1 MATTTQLR
9 HPDASPQL
17 LAPLEQPPVRYSLE
31 TSISG
36 GFTTEVYEAPVP
48 AAVLDEVQPLWQE
61 TFGADFAHER
71 RVLAG
76 ECSQLTRDLL
86 YVAHVDGAL
95 AATTVI
101 TMGREGGG
109 AVVLGGVGEVA
120 TVPEFRGRGLA
131 ATLVSLGRDDFS
143 RLGGELLG
151 LGTVNPAAAR
161 VYRKA
166 GFHRLGG
173 CDAWYCN
180 VRDSRTPEEY
190 LVDSFRAARA
200 AGPPRYVN
208 GTGDAWPCHVA
219 EGTAAERVSAMALV
233 HWVGASDDL
242 LLDHNL
248 ELFSPRM
255 ETITSAMGVYNR
267 YEAMREVFGGTWV
280 TAHAPDGTL
289 VGLATCMPGAGGPG
303 SGDDEECC
311 WVDAHIHR
319 SFLGDWGALLGGATG
334 WASAKRRFTRVAVRV
349 AAEDDAKRQR
359 FARHGF
365 RPAGPDAAGG
375 RALSLPLAHSV
386 GGEDRQVELVVLEMA
401 LATPGGGPRPPP
413 TPGGPRL

>member
-1 MATTTQLR
+1 M
-9 HPDASPQL
+9 
-17 LAPLEQPPVRYSLE
+17 
-31 TSISG
+31 
-36 GFTTEVYEAPVP
+36 
-48 AAVLDEVQPLWQE
+48 
-61 TFGADFAHER
+61 
-71 RVLAG
+71 
-76 ECSQLTRDLL
+76 
-86 YVAHVDGAL
+86 
-95 AATTVI
+95 
-101 TMGREGGG
+101 
-109 AVVLGGVGEVA
+109 A

-208 GTGDAWPCHVA
+208 GTGDAWPCLVA

-289 VGLATCMPGAGGPG
+289 VGLATCMPGGGGPG

-334 WASAKRRFTRVAVRV
+334 WASAQRRFTRVAVRV

-386 GGEDRQVELVVLEMA
+386 GGEDRQVELVYKFKNGNGDIVMNVPQGCCTFVADRMGRVLAIYTEQVGGKLSLMPAELEHVQPYLRFRGLTTNPFRMA
-401 LATPGGGPRPPP
+401 LVETFTRTACPSMTARTRCRFGLIFRFETPEIFRPMPPLYLGRPR
-413 TPGGPRL
+413 